1 MQTQY
6 NEIINSFVDKYG
18 LNRDQVVAEIEKVFS
33 SMLSLWHGT
42 NTVVL
47 FGLDHL
53 QAIRYING
61 VGVTCQ
67 DQLELVSMNGWN
79 TIRRMIDKNLSRA
92 ACLHEVNQYKRH
104 EHEMRWGEIIRKN
117 NDGLLVEL
125 ELEKDTPVLAQCPW
139 NRIGVHELKDL
150 SVGQN
155 RAFHLRR
162 IEPIL
167 LRGISRFHVVID
179 RVSKNLVTG
188 LLRDKLECQADIRL
202 YCPKRYVGH
211 KSFIVASG
219 FLPKKIIKAVSQE
232 LREHIQVTVEKQPD
246 CKTK

>member
-18 LNRDQVVAEIEKVFS
+18 LSRDQVVAEIEKVFS
-33 SMLSLWHGT
+33 VMLSRWHGT

-53 QAIRYING
+53 QAIRYTNG

-67 DQLELVSMNGWN
+67 NQLELVSMNGWN

-92 ACLHEVNQYKRH
+92 ACLHEVNHYKCY

-117 NDGLLVEL
+117 NDDLLVEL
-125 ELEKDTPVLAQCPW
+125 ELEKNNPVLAQCPW
-139 NRIGVHELKDL
+139 NRIGVHEQKEL

-162 IEPIL
+162 IEPTL
-167 LRGISRFHVVID
+167 LRGITRFHVVID
-179 RVSKNLVTG
+179 RVSKNLVIG
-188 LLRDKLECQADIRL
+188 LLRDQLGVQADLRL

-211 KSFIVASG
+211 KSFVEANRYI
-219 FLPKKIIKAVSQE
+219 PKTVVKAVSE
-232 LREHIQVTVEKQPD
+232 EMGEHIQILLMNIRQAK
-246 CKTK
+246 

>member
-18 LNRDQVVAEIEKVFS
+18 LSRDKVVAEIEKIFS
-33 SMLSLWHGT
+33 EMLSRWYGT
-42 NTVVL
+42 NTIVL

-61 VGVTCQ
+61 GGVTCQ
-67 DQLELVSMNGWN
+67 DQLELISMNGWN

-92 ACLHEVNQYKRH
+92 ACLHEVNHYKRH
-104 EHEMRWGEIIRKN
+104 EHEMRWGEILRKN

-125 ELEKDTPVLAQCPW
+125 ELEKDIPVLAQCPW
-139 NRIGVHELKDL
+139 NRIGVHEQKEL

-162 IEPIL
+162 IEPL
-167 LRGISRFHVVID
+167 LLHGISRFHVAID
-179 RVSKNLVTG
+179 RVSKNLVIG
-188 LLRDKLECQADIRL
+188 LLRDQLDCQADLRL

-211 KSFIVASG
+211 KSFVEANRFI
-219 FLPKKIIKAVSQE
+219 PKKIIKAVSQE
-232 LREHIQVTVEKQPD
+232 LQEHIQVTVEASK
-246 CKTK
+246 